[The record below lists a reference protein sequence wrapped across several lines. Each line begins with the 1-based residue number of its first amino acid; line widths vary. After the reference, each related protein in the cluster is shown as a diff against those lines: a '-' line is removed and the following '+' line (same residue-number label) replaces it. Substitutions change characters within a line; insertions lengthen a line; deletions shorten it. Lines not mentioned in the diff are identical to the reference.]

1 MSKKKAHKRKSA
13 KKAAKK
19 AVDKVTKRRKTAP
32 QRRFYDKAIAVSSV
46 AQLQK
51 EIDAAQDAARHA
63 VHVEYLCTV
72 GGAPWFLLGWSE

>member
-1 MSKKKAHKRKSA
+1 MSKKKAPKKKSA

-19 AVDKVTKRRKTAP
+19 AVDKVTKRAKKTP
-32 QRRFYDKAIAVSSV
+32 RRRYRDKAIAVSSV

-51 EIDAAQDAARHA
+51 EIDVAQASSHA

-72 GGAPWFLLGWSE
+72 GGAPWFLPGWSE